1 MELDCL
7 DELALAELSEE
18 LVCEEE
24 MLASVRVWAA
34 VAVDVEEDPV
44 EVLESVLESVL
55 LSES

>member
-1 MELDCL
+1 
-7 DELALAELSEE
+7 
-18 LVCEEE
+18 

>member
-7 DELALAELSEE
+7 DELALDELSVE